1 MESVL
6 AAFIVVTILLF
17 GGLTLSQSFMA
28 AQDDIQTAT
37 REMEARLGDRARTDL
52 APVEAEMDDDYEV
65 LDATLLSEGDTRLAD
80 FDRWDVIVQYT
91 DEDDDYHLEWL
102 DYTTDRTP
110 DEGEW
115 AVVGLYAD
123 ADAGIREGF
132 ERGILNGGE
141 EIIIRLRLDD
151 ALGEE
156 TVNRAA
162 ISGTNGIGTQILY
175 YGPPEEDEED

>member
-6 AAFIVVTILLF
+6 AAFVIILILLF

-28 AQDDIQTAT
+28 AQDDIYVAT
-37 REMEARLGDRARTDL
+37 REMEIRLGDRARTDL
-52 APVEAEMDDDYEV
+52 SPVEAEMDDDYEV
-65 LDATLLSEGDTRLAD
+65 LDATLRNEGDTRLSD

-91 DEDDDYHLEWL
+91 DEDGDYHVEWL
-102 DYTTDRTP
+102 DYTTDKTP
-110 DEGEW
+110 DEGKW

-123 ADAGIREGF
+123 ADEGIKEGF

-151 ALGEE
+151 ELGEE
-156 TVNRAA
+156 TVNRVA
-162 ISGTNGIGTQILY
+162 ISGVNGIGTQVIY
-175 YGPPEEDEED
+175 YGPPEEEDGG